1 MMIKTK
7 KKISRKII
15 NTIKIKKVTNKI
27 QMSLNLIND
36 EEEHNTYNTYHKYGH
51 D

>member
-36 EEEHNTYNTYHKYGH
+36 EEEHNT
-51 D
+51 

>member
-27 QMSLNLIND
+27 QMSLNLINN
-36 EEEHNTYNTYHKYGH
+36 EEEHNT
-51 D
+51 